1 MEPSGCMPL
10 PFSTLLCLSSGST
23 QSKRKMNRFKKTL
36 SITKTICSFFLFA
49 FIFFCCGKS
58 LPTLDGI
65 DLKAWNED
73 KNGCSGKRL
82 RMEESIVAQHEK
94 LLALGELQIVEL
106 LGKPDV
112 NELSK
117 RNQKFFYYYLQ
128 SAKECNNGDST
139 LTPKRLAI
147 RFNAM
152 GLAKEVQVQ

>member
-1 MEPSGCMPL
+1 
-10 PFSTLLCLSSGST
+10 
-23 QSKRKMNRFKKTL
+23 MNRLKKTL
-36 SITKTICSFFLFA
+36 SITNTICSFFLFA
-49 FIFFCCGKS
+49 FIFFSCGKS

-65 DLKAWNED
+65 DLKSWHED

-82 RMEESIVAQHEK
+82 SMEESIVAQHEK

-117 RNQKFFYYYLQ
+117 RNQKFYYYYLQ
-128 SAKECNNGDST
+128 SAKECSNSDST
-139 LTPKRLAI
+139 IAPKRLAI

-152 GLAKEVQVQ
+152 GLAKEVQVE

>member
-1 MEPSGCMPL
+1 
-10 PFSTLLCLSSGST
+10 
-23 QSKRKMNRFKKTL
+23 MNRFKKTV
-36 SITKTICSFFLFA
+36 SITNTICSFFLFSL
-49 FIFFCCGKS
+49 IFFSCGKS
-58 LPTLDGI
+58 LPSLDGV
-65 DLKAWNED
+65 DLKSWNED

-82 RMEESIVAQHEK
+82 SMEESIVAQREK

-117 RNQKFFYYYLQ
+117 RNQKFYYYYLQ
-128 SAKECNNGDST
+128 SAKECGNGDST

-152 GLAKEVQVQ
+152 GLAKEVQVE